1 MKSYEETLTKRLV
14 TNSIEPDGKFYI
26 VVNVPARVNEETG
39 EQYFAPNTME
49 KLQQKIRGNAR
60 PKKNV
65 ETTVIDYSV

>member
-65 ETTVIDYSV
+65 ETTAIDYSV